1 LFSVTMIAGARRE
14 VLSVDMLY
22 GHASREPDWKEDL
35 RYCDCEVLI
44 DRTYFVPL
52 GDASWPDDT
61 LVEFE
66 YMDGES

>member
-1 LFSVTMIAGARRE
+1 MIAGARRE

-66 YMDGES
+66 YMDGDS

>member
-1 LFSVTMIAGARRE
+1 
-14 VLSVDMLY
+14 MLY
-22 GHASREPDWKEDL
+22 ARASRDPAWKED

-61 LVEFE
+61 LVKFE
-66 YMDGES
+66 YMDGDS